1 MQWQP
6 HRRRWKTQM
15 RTNVPK
21 DLHNAYDSAA
31 RTQEIVFDR
40 KMMENLWRHML
51 GSRCWNNH
59 LLNLSKF
66 KSDFSK
72 LTFFM
77 LCCFRLR
84 HHEVNELS
92 PVFISIEAAARK
104 RSPNLPID
112 FVLGPTWLST
122 DERRCEKWI
131 QGEMDTLK
139 TVCFAH
145 HHDLSVVSRSW
156 TFCSFKVVIHHF
168 KVLIVS
174 LARESYVSALFINCR
189 SAIFSLHLARE
200 ASITSR
206 ELKLSP
212 WRRR

>member
-6 HRRRWKTQM
+6 HSRRWKTQM
-15 RTNVPK
+15 RTNDLK
-21 DLHNAYDSAA
+21 DLMHTTAPLA

-72 LTFFM
+72 LTFFT
-77 LCCFRLR
+77 LCCFRLVFASSSARSQRTFSDVSFDRSCGEKGRQICQLTSFSVR
-84 HHEVNELS
+84 HGFS
-92 PVFISIEAAARK
+92 A
-104 RSPNLPID
+104 D
-112 FVLGPTWLST
+112 G
-122 DERRCEKWI
+122 RRCEKWI

-139 TVCFAH
+139 TVFFAH
-145 HHDLSVVSRSW
+145 HPSCVDLEP
-156 TFCSFKVVIHHF
+156 FALFKVVIHHF

-174 LARESYVSALFINCR
+174 LAHESYVSALFINNR

-200 ASITSR
+200 ASID
-206 ELKLSP
+206 EN
-212 WRRR
+212 